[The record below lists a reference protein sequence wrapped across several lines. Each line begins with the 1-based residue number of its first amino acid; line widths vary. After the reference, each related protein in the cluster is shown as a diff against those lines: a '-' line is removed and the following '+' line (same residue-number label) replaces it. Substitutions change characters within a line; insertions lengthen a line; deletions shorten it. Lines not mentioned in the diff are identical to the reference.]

1 MYPIVNNEKYTFQ
14 VDSVRPEGETDGGSP
29 QRWMNEVQKVEY
41 DRLIISVTTAKI
53 EVTNL
58 SKKINTFC
66 AESGMGSVPQEG
78 ARGDGYRYPF
88 IE

>member
-1 MYPIVNNEKYTFQ
+1 
-14 VDSVRPEGETDGGSP
+14 
-29 QRWMNEVQKVEY
+29 MNEVQKVEH
-41 DRLIISVTTAKI
+41 DRLIIAVTTAKI

-58 SKKINTFC
+58 SKKINSYL
-66 AESGMGSVPQEG
+66 AETGMGSQEG